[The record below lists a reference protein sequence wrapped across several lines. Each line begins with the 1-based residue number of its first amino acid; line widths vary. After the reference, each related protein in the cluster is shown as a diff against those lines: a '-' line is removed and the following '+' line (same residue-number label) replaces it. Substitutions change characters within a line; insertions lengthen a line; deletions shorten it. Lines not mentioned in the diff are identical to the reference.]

1 MSYTILLNQLEGI
14 SPSIK
19 DSTLQENFTK
29 TVESLKRHLKSMEN
43 EIDDLKQ
50 EVADLEWD
58 LEERER
64 EISRLV
70 WDSKTFDEKGDNI
83 FEKPNTLE
91 EEMKMELL
99 YEIYKKYSLT
109 QIEEK
114 IGNKYNLVF

>member
-1 MSYTILLNQLEGI
+1 MKNQVLLNQLEGI

-19 DSTLQENFTK
+19 DATLRENFTK
-29 TVESLKRHLKSMEN
+29 TIESLKRHLKSMEN

-50 EVADLEWD
+50 KVSDLEWD
-58 LEERER
+58 
-64 EISRLV
+64 
-70 WDSKTFDEKGDNI
+70 SKTSDEKGDNV
-83 FEKPNTLE
+83 FGKPKTLE

-109 QIEEK
+109 QIEDK

>member
-1 MSYTILLNQLEGI
+1 MKNQVLLNQLVGI

-19 DSTLQENFTK
+19 DATLRENFTK
-29 TVESLKRHLKSMEN
+29 TVESLKRHLESMEN
-43 EIDDLKQ
+43 EINALKQ
-50 EVADLEWD
+50 EVSNLK
-58 LEERER
+58 R
-64 EISRLV
+64 
-70 WDSKTFDEKGDNI
+70 DSKTSDERGDNV
-83 FEKPNTLE
+83 FGKPKTLE